1 MTRRLKFPSDRNTIE
16 PLRIIS
22 PKSILWLGLRIN
34 RSTVTERMGKRMN
47 AFRAND
53 GEDDRIEAGERFMGA
68 LGSTDI
74 L

>member
-1 MTRRLKFPSDRNTIE
+1 MMRRLDLPSDRKTIE
-16 PLRIIS
+16 LLPIIS
-22 PKSILWLGLRIN
+22 PKSILLLGLRIN

-53 GEDDRIEAGERFMGA
+53 GEDDRIKAGERFTGA
-68 LGSTDI
+68 SGSTDI